1 VTAFDDRPETAPGRA
16 FFQELLWVHA
26 AIRRDLETVRR
37 LAADVTAGLAAGDV
51 QAELKQLET
60 NGPLWQL
67 KLNCLGYCRFVH
79 MHHGAEDRM
88 LFPTLRQ
95 LDPSLEPVI
104 DRLEADHR
112 RVSDLLDAVETA
124 AADLTERGGDGARS
138 RVADGLDELAAHLLE
153 HLDFEEQR
161 AGPAIRRLRRL

>member
-1 VTAFDDRPETAPGRA
+1 VTAFGDTPETAPGRA
-16 FFQELLWVHA
+16 FFEELLWVHA

-37 LAADVTAGLAAGDV
+37 LAGDVAAGLAAGDV
-51 QAELKQLET
+51 QAELRQLET

-88 LFPTLRQ
+88 LFPTLRRM
-95 LDPSLEPVI
+95 DASLEPVI

-112 RVSDLLDAVETA
+112 RVSDLLDAVERA
-124 AADLTERGGDGARS
+124 AAELTEGGGDGARR

-153 HLDFEEQR
+153 HLDYEERR
-161 AGPAIRRLRRL
+161 AGPAIRRLSRL